1 MEDILSDVK
10 PEYHFI
16 TKDGKRIKN
25 LYQLHKSLLTM
36 DDVIFNHHV
45 NAERNDFYNWV
56 RDMYGDDK
64 LKSAVLKCK
73 TKKELAQKIKEELDD
88 AVKKKKE
95 HDLRL
100 IIKEAKEEVKQKL
113 SEQKKAE
120 EFLKRIESRPLKKEV
135 KEEVRKEAKY
145 EEKKIDLKKEVKQP
159 EKKEEYKP
167 VKHDIKL
174 TKKTEDNKVESIKRE
189 VRDEVSGKQPKEEE
203 NVFVPKP
210 PRTFAKEEK
219 PVTFGNVPYIKASA
233 VDFVFGIIIG
243 VIVILIIKQLL

>member
-135 KEEVRKEAKY
+135 KKEELRYEAK
-145 EEKKIDLKKEVKQP
+145 P
-159 EKKEEYKP
+159 EKKEEIKP
-167 VKHDIKL
+167 IKNEIKL